1 MCVCVAD
8 SPEVTH
14 VGLRYLN
21 SLSGL
26 QYLILRDQPPYWLTD
41 DKLQGLYNC
50 SLLGQLELGRHNRPM
65 QMNITAAAVTGSVR
79 LHTHRQL

>member
-21 SLSGL
+21 SLSRL
-26 QYLILRDQPPYWLTD
+26 QYLILRDQLPYCQTD
-41 DKLQGLYNC
+41 VKLQGLYNC
-50 SLLGQLELGRHNRPM
+50 SLPGQLELGRHNRQM
-65 QMNITAAAVTGSVR
+65 QMSNTAAAVTGSVR